1 MRGNN
6 WAFLAIAAALALAIM
21 SCNFPGAG
29 QTGEAGGAETEVVSQ
44 AAGETPTS
52 LDPTMT
58 VQSTDTPAA
67 TETQP
72 PQSTATNV
80 QPTAT
85 SGPTC
90 TVLQSLNFRK
100 GPGTAYRPPILALP
114 ENAQVIPLGYNPVGV
129 PGGPWVQVQYE
140 AAGQIGWVSAGSQY
154 VSCNIDLTRLPSVEI
169 DPPPPPPLP
178 QTTNSTP
185 DGTFSLEF
193 EWRAD
198 FDSQYFLR
206 FRVRDTTAEGDNDG
220 AGIDHV
226 EFTILD
232 DNGDQV
238 YQHTENTAGYCIF
251 GGGEPNCNPWTL
263 EDYVYKWEPGGQPVQ
278 EGQYQL
284 LVVVTAESSEQS
296 NWTYQ
301 VEVALP

>member
-1 MRGNN
+1 
-6 WAFLAIAAALALAIM
+6 
-21 SCNFPGAG
+21 
-29 QTGEAGGAETEVVSQ
+29 
-44 AAGETPTS
+44 
-52 LDPTMT
+52 
-58 VQSTDTPAA
+58 
-67 TETQP
+67 
-72 PQSTATNV
+72 
-80 QPTAT
+80 
-85 SGPTC
+85 
-90 TVLQSLNFRK
+90 
-100 GPGTAYRPPILALP
+100 
-114 ENAQVIPLGYNPVGV
+114 V